1 MAGRYRA
8 KQIYAEEMKHGATI
22 RNIIKVV
29 MVGTAGS
36 GKSTSLETVMD
47 QKPLAEEDRESTP
60 LMKRPVQT
68 EVIHIENKVKWV
80 KKSIEE
86 KKQYIASLL
95 RARAQRLHQSY
106 GSTITDDSST
116 QTSPTP
122 TLSQSTPVQPSSSS
136 SHQSSSSSNESYRN
150 TATQSETFHTSE
162 STTKTTEQS
171 SSAAV
176 EVTVESLLQ
185 SSEVDDE
192 FISLIHIPNDD
203 LEIIFTEECVYIVDS
218 GGQPE
223 FVEAMIV
230 FLRNTSACI
239 LVNDLSQSLDHHQL
253 IGYYRKGKPV
263 SKPYRCPRTNE
274 DNLKQ
279 CMQTMRT
286 FTSKT
291 KGPPPKILLLGTHL
305 DKLRQIMKKNKQIKL
320 FLLVLFLLAL
330 ILLFF
335 LVSQVP
341 FILTILLLLLVL
353 IVSLFVLKR
362 LSLSFLASSFLV
374 PLLGIFHYKFVETV
388 EEKNK
393 RIEKIIPLKFKDQI
407 IRCSKEKLIFE
418 INALN
423 PDSTDKMTAERIRRY
438 ITEQCKPDEVEIP
451 IRWHAFDQKLRSI
464 ADGLGRK
471 VMSRQECW
479 KVAQSLG
486 LDEPSFNG
494 ALEFFH
500 NVSLMFY
507 FHEILPEIVF
517 IDPQVM
523 LDKVSELV
531 EFMFELRE
539 PVDQNK
545 SSPESPD
552 VGLLPPGWQKFN
564 TFGQITKEFLE
575 DKRFSEHYH
584 PGIFTCDDTI
594 KLLVDLLIFA
604 NLSTDEDPDTWFM
617 PSVLKQVPAVKMKEA
632 CVSALPL
639 VIDFEDGGPQSGIFC
654 SLISHLL
661 SHNHHPCPWKLCLS
675 AGEPTYLYRNC
686 IQFVVPKYNGYVTL
700 IDRYEYFEVHV
711 STSERE
717 MQELWHHVRNA
728 VFDGINTVRE
738 TLGYSENE
746 PRAAIICPS
755 SACNA
760 NEPHPAFIKT
770 ETWSCTNDD
779 RRFGNLSELNTKL
792 HWNMH
797 TTTKSKF
804 IIIIWQVIFIHV

>member
-22 RNIIKVV
+22 RIIIKVV

-47 QKPLAEEDRESTP
+47 QMPPAEEDRHSTP

-68 EVIHIENKVKWV
+68 EVIHIKNKVKWV
-80 KKSIEE
+80 KKSVEE
-86 KKQYIASLL
+86 KKQYIASIL
-95 RARAQRLHQSY
+95 RARAQRLHQLFS
-106 GSTITDDSST
+106 SASITDDSTSPST
-116 QTSPTP
+116 QSSPTP
-122 TLSQSTPVQPSSSS
+122 TSTQSTPVQP
-136 SHQSSSSSNESYRN
+136 SHQSSSSSNQSS
-150 TATQSETFHTSE
+150 TASQAETFHTSE
-162 STTKTTEQS
+162 STTTTTEQS
-171 SSAAV
+171 SSGTE

-192 FISLIHIPNDD
+192 FISLINIPNDD
-203 LEIIFTEECVYIVDS
+203 HEIILTEECVYIVDS

-305 DKLRQIMKKNKQIKL
+305 DKLRQIMEKNRKIKICSLVLL
-320 FLLVLFLLAL
+320 FMLLVLLLLISLVSQAPLISTLLLPLLLL

-335 LVSQVP
+335 LS
-341 FILTILLLLLVL
+341 LT
-353 IVSLFVLKR
+353 SLFPSFFIPPVKNI
-362 LSLSFLASSFLV
+362 LS
-374 PLLGIFHYKFVETV
+374 IFHYKFVETV

-393 RIEKIIPLKFKDQI
+393 RIKKIIPLKFKDQI
-407 IRCSKEKLIFE
+407 IWCDKEKLIFE

-423 PDSTDKMTAERIRRY
+423 PDSTDKKTAEKVRRC
-438 ITEQCKPDEVEIP
+438 ITEQCKPDKVEIP

-479 KVAQSLG
+479 QVAESLG
-486 LDEPSFNG
+486 LDEASFNG

-507 FHEILPEIVF
+507 FHDILPEIVF

-539 PVDQNK
+539 PADQNEA
-545 SSPESPD
+545 SSETLE

-564 TFGQITKEFLE
+564 TFGQITKQFLE

-604 NLSTDEDPDTWFM
+604 NLSTNESLDTWFM
-617 PSVLKQVPAVKMKEA
+617 PSVLKQVPAVKMKEVR
-632 CVSALPL
+632 VSALPL

-661 SHNHHPCPWKLCLS
+661 SHNHHPCPWKLCLCE
-675 AGEPTYLYRNC
+675 GEPTYLYRNC
-686 IQFVVPKYNGYVTL
+686 IQFVVPNYIGLVTL
-700 IDRYEYFEVHV
+700 IDHYEYFEVHV
-711 STSERE
+711 SGEV
-717 MQELWHHVRNA
+717 QELWHHVRNA
-728 VFDGINTVRE
+728 IFDGINTVRE

-746 PRAAIICPS
+746 PRTAIICPRHT
-755 SACNA
+755 
-760 NEPHPAFIKT
+760 NEPHPAYIKN
-770 ETWSCTNDD
+770 EKWFCTCDD
-779 RRFGNLSELNTKL
+779 RLRGYLSELNAKL
-792 HWNMH
+792 HWH
-797 TTTKSKF
+797 GTTLYFSSNLYICT
-804 IIIIWQVIFIHV
+804 